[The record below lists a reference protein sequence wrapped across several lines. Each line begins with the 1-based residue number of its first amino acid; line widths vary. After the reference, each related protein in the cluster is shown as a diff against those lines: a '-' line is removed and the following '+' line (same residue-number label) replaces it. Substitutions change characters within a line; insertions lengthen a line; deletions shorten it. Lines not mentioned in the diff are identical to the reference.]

1 MLNLKKGNVIKKNK
15 DFKKVYKYGKS
26 YADKNLVFFILKN
39 KEKKTRI
46 GITTA
51 KKINKAVVRN
61 KIRRR
66 LKEIVRKN
74 IKNIKSDYEL
84 VVMCRVRGMES
95 TYKDLEKSFIKLA
108 KKTKIYLGDEN

>member
-1 MLNLKKGNVIKKNK
+1 MFNLKKANVIKKNK

-26 YADKNLVFFILKN
+26 YADKNLVIFILKN
-39 KEKKTRI
+39 RKNQKRF

-74 IKNIKSDYEL
+74 IDNMIDGYDI
-84 VVMCRVRGMES
+84 VVMCRVKGMES
-95 TYKDLEKSFIKLA
+95 SYNDLEKSFIKLT
-108 KKTKIYLGDEN
+108 KKTKLYLGD